1 VCKNRYS
8 YYRPTWSNIP
18 TCQSITSTTQRPW
31 SRTTRYRHRWYGR
44 TERTDIFKS
53 VNAWLTPVVIVCV
66 ILIQIF
72 APFIIY
78 CILTSC
84 CGYSKKTTK
93 SSTKAAKKEEK
104 AIAEKYKKQMEEL
117 ESRTLNP
124 VNSVTIS
131 ELRQIQQQLE
141 EEVDQLRARCRQ
153 MDREKR
159 KTAKLSRIVSFYY
172 YISFWLWMVY
182 LIIGFAIKLGFYGLL
197 FGILLIIA
205 IIFVIALPIVFLIES
220 WNSSERQYIKNLSS
234 LTSAADRIESIR
246 NTQPT
251 VCMNAECYHFETR
264 TRTVYYTDANGN
276 TQSRIETYQEK
287 VVTAFIVEP
296 FLFTHWFDSSQSTL
310 TDVRKVGITK
320 IKMDLTVHF
329 GDHTTEEHFT
339 DKFHRFQDENRYRD
353 VFVNFFVSKMVD
365 GFEKRLSA
373 YTDPSNKPGWIGSV
387 WFWLATFFCLGWPY
401 RIMFNRTTGKTEYSV
416 VKVIFVNNS
425 EIQPTPA
432 NTDQVPEVPS
442 ENITEENAINNIKT
456 NIEAILD
463 RLGDGLMENDAEM
476 PIKCAATDQHM
487 NVTLREAQHTLQ
499 TAT

>member
-1 VCKNRYS
+1 
-8 YYRPTWSNIP
+8 
-18 TCQSITSTTQRPW
+18 
-31 SRTTRYRHRWYGR
+31 
-44 TERTDIFKS
+44 
-53 VNAWLTPVVIVCV
+53 
-66 ILIQIF
+66 
-72 APFIIY
+72 
-78 CILTSC
+78 
-84 CGYSKKTTK
+84 
-93 SSTKAAKKEEK
+93 
-104 AIAEKYKKQMEEL
+104 
-117 ESRTLNP
+117 
-124 VNSVTIS
+124 
-131 ELRQIQQQLE
+131 
-141 EEVDQLRARCRQ
+141 
-153 MDREKR
+153 
-159 KTAKLSRIVSFYY
+159 
-172 YISFWLWMVY
+172 MVY